1 MITVRLLALILISVI
16 GLSSANAVEPNE
28 ILKDPV
34 LEQRARALSQ
44 DLRCLVCQNQSID
57 DSNADLARDLRVV
70 VRDRLTAG
78 DTDKQ
83 VMAFVVA
90 RYGEFV
96 LLKPPVNAR
105 TSLLWSGPALVL
117 LFGAIGL
124 VLWFR
129 RRGSATAK
137 GLSADEEKRL
147 AVLMDE
153 NTVSGETEQ

>member
-70 VRDRLTAG
+70 VRERLTAG

-129 RRGSATAK
+129 RRGSATAG

-153 NTVSGETEQ
+153 NTISGETEQ

>member
-1 MITVRLLALILISVI
+1 MIKAGFIIALFAALVT
-16 GLSSANAVEPNE
+16 GLPAKAVEPNE
-28 ILKDPV
+28 ILQDPV
-34 LEQRARALSQ
+34 LEQRARALSK

-57 DSNADLARDLRVV
+57 DSDADLARDLRVV
-70 VRDRLTAG
+70 VRDRLKAG
-78 DTDKQ
+78 DSDKQ

-105 TSLLWSGPALVL
+105 TSLLWGGPALVL

-129 RRGSATAK
+129 RHSSATAE

-147 AVLMDE
+147 AALLDG
-153 NTVSGETEQ
+153 NAASGETDR

>member
-1 MITVRLLALILISVI
+1 MNARFIVTMFVALAMASTSNSVD
-16 GLSSANAVEPNE
+16 PNE
-28 ILKDPV
+28 ILEDPA

-70 VRDRLTAG
+70 VRERLTEG

-83 VMAFVVA
+83 VTAFIVA

-96 LLKPPVNAR
+96 LLRPPMNAR
-105 TSLLWSGPALVL
+105 TSLLWSGPGLLL

-129 RRGSATAK
+129 RRSTAAEE

-147 AVLMDE
+147 AALTNV
-153 NTVSGETEQ
+153 TKVSGETDR

>member
-129 RRGSATAK
+129 RRGSAIPE